1 MWPHRRDFLALAVE
15 VGGGRGGRSAT
26 ASIDWRAALAG
37 LDAGRLPC
45 SGGEE
50 RLLRLAASLAVGITV
65 DLLDALSGLDERNA
79 ALVVAAVGHATG
91 HGDHLGRGGPVAR
104 W

>member
-1 MWPHRRDFLALAVE
+1 V
-15 VGGGRGGRSAT
+15 AT
-26 ASIDWRAALAG
+26 IDWRAALAG

-50 RLLRLAASLAVGITV
+50 RLLRLAASLAEGIPV
-65 DLLDALSGLDERNA
+65 DLLDALSGLDEGNA
-79 ALVVAAVGHATG
+79 ALVVAAVAHATSQ
-91 HGDHLGRGGPVAR
+91 GDRLGRSGLAAQ